1 MEVCVDSVESAIIA
15 ERGGAN
21 RIELC
26 SGLMEGGITPTQGL
40 LKMVRTECR
49 LPIFVLIRPR
59 GGDFCYSSFELEVMR
74 QDLLLA
80 KDCGAN
86 GIVIGFLNRKG
97 EIDVEKCK
105 EFISLS
111 RPLEVTFSRAFD
123 MVADPYK
130 SLEVLI
136 DLGFERVLTSGL
148 DSSVLEGLPVIRK
161 LIEQAR
167 GRIIV
172 MPGGGINDRNLR
184 RILEGCGA
192 NEYHC
197 SARTSQDS
205 KMLYRN
211 TKAFMGGVLRP
222 PEFVQKIADS
232 DLIRRLVEEHSDI
245 LK

>member
-1 MEVCVDSVESAIIA
+1 MEVCVDSVESALIA

-26 SGLMEGGITPTQGL
+26 SSLIEGGITPSQGL
-40 LKMVRTECR
+40 LKIVRSECR

-59 GGDFCYSSFELEVMR
+59 GGDFCYSNSELEVMR
-74 QDLLLA
+74 QDLLVT

-86 GIVIGFLNRKG
+86 GIVIGFLTRNG
-97 EIDVEKCK
+97 EIDIERCK

-123 MVADPYK
+123 MVADPYR
-130 SLEVLI
+130 SLDVLI

-148 DSSVLEGLPVIRK
+148 DASALEGLPIIRK

-184 RILEGCGA
+184 RILVGSCA

-197 SARTSQDS
+197 SARTTQDS
-205 KMLYRN
+205 NMLYRN
-211 TKAFMGGVLRP
+211 KKAFMGGVLRP
-222 PEFVQKIADS
+222 PEFVQKVADL
-232 DLIRRLVEEHSDI
+232 DMLRRLVEEHSE
-245 LK
+245 LLN